1 VVSGVREIAVSYP
14 KVKIQATYEYQA
26 PPERVFTALIDPT
39 VLQKCIEGCEQM
51 EKTGEDSYDAKL
63 RIGVAGVKGNYTGK
77 VRITE
82 KKPPESF
89 ILQAEGNGVP
99 GWVKGRAKI
108 QISAKGEG
116 SELQCDAEG
125 QVGGLIAA
133 VGSRLV
139 EAAGKKMLQ
148 DFLRK
153 LGELL

>member
-1 VVSGVREIAVSYP
+1 M
-14 KVKIQATYEYQA
+14 KIQATYEYKA
-26 PPERVFTALIDPT
+26 PPDGVFTALTDPA

-63 RIGVAGVKGNYTGK
+63 RIGVAGIKGNYNGK
-77 VRITE
+77 VRIAE

-89 ILQAEGNGVP
+89 TLQAEGNGAP
-99 GWVKGRAKI
+99 GWVRGTAKI
-108 QISAKGEG
+108 RIALKGEG
-116 SELQCDAEG
+116 SELQCEAEG

-133 VGSRLV
+133 VGSRLI

-153 LGELL
+153 IGEQL

>member
-1 VVSGVREIAVSYP
+1 M
-14 KVKIQATYEYQA
+14 KVQATYEYKT
-26 PPERVFTALIDPT
+26 PPEKVFTALIDPA

-63 RIGVAGVKGNYTGK
+63 RIGVAGVKGKYAGK
-77 VRITE
+77 VRISE

-89 ILQAEGNGVP
+89 TLQAEGNGAP
-99 GWVKGRAKI
+99 GWVKGTAKI
-108 QISAKGEG
+108 RIAPKDDG
-116 SELQCDAEG
+116 SELHCEADG

-133 VGSRLV
+133 VGSRLI

-153 LGELL
+153 LGEQLS

>member
-1 VVSGVREIAVSYP
+1 
-14 KVKIQATYEYQA
+14 
-26 PPERVFTALIDPT
+26 
-39 VLQKCIEGCEQM
+39 M
-51 EKTGEDSYDAKL
+51 EKIGEDCYDAKL

-89 ILQAEGNGVP
+89 ILQAEGNGAP
-99 GWVKGRAKI
+99 GWVKGTARI
-108 QISAKGEG
+108 QISPKGEG
-116 SELQCDAEG
+116 SELQCDADG

-148 DFLRK
+148 GFLRK
-153 LGELL
+153 LEELL

>member
-1 VVSGVREIAVSYP
+1 M
-14 KVKIQATYEYQA
+14 KIQATYEYKVA
-26 PPERVFTALIDPT
+26 AERVFTALIDPT
-39 VLQKCIEGCEQM
+39 VLQNCIEGCEQM

-89 ILQAEGNGVP
+89 VLHAEGKGAP
-99 GWVKGRAKI
+99 GWVNGTAKI
-108 QISAKGEG
+108 KISPKGEG
-116 SELQCDAEG
+116 SDLQCEAEG
-125 QVGGLIAA
+125 HVGGLIAA

-153 LGELL
+153 LGEQL

>member
-1 VVSGVREIAVSYP
+1 M
-14 KVKIQATYEYQA
+14 KIQATYEYKA
-26 PPERVFTALIDPT
+26 PPEKVFSALTDPA

-51 EKTGEDSYDAKL
+51 EKTGEDCYDAKL

-77 VRITE
+77 VRITD

-89 ILQAEGNGVP
+89 VLQADGNGAP
-99 GWVKGRAKI
+99 GWVKGTAKI
-108 QISAKGEG
+108 QISPRGEG
-116 SELQCDAEG
+116 SELQCDADG

-139 EAAGKKMLQ
+139 EAAGKKMMQ

-153 LGELL
+153 LGELLGA

>member
-1 VVSGVREIAVSYP
+1 M
-14 KVKIQATYEYQA
+14 KIQATHEYKA
-26 PPERVFTALIDPT
+26 PPEKVFTALIDPV

-51 EKTGEDSYDAKL
+51 EKTGEDSYNAKL
-63 RIGVAGVKGNYTGK
+63 KIGVAGVKGNYTGK
-77 VRITE
+77 VQILD

-89 ILQAEGNGVP
+89 TLQAEGNGAP
-99 GWVKGRAKI
+99 GWVKGTAKI
-108 QISAKGEG
+108 KMASKGDG
-116 SELQCDAEG
+116 SELQCEADG

-153 LGELL
+153 IGEQVEQ